1 MKTREL
7 AVELRIFADYL
18 DSRPEF
24 NNGTLIFFPKTT
36 YGEQSMYLN
45 YGDKSQFVEA
55 VRALG
60 SSTKKYTGDS
70 DYAELKVR
78 AKDYPLEIAISRD
91 KVCRKVVKFE
101 CDPLFSEEE
110 FEAL

>member
-7 AVELRIFADYL
+7 AVELRKFADYL

-36 YGEQSMYLN
+36 YGEQYMHMSYD
-45 YGDKSQFVEA
+45 DKPQFVEA
-55 VRALG
+55 VKALG
-60 SSTKKYTGDS
+60 NSTKKYTGDS

-78 AKDYPLEIAISRD
+78 AKDYPLEITISRD

>member
-36 YGEQSMYLN
+36 YGEQYMHMSYD
-45 YGDKSQFVEA
+45 DKPQFVEA
-55 VRALG
+55 VKALG
-60 SSTKKYTGDS
+60 NSTKKYTGDS
-70 DYAELKVR
+70 DYAKLEVQ
-78 AKDYPLEIAISRD
+78 AKDYPLKINISRD

>member
-7 AVELRIFADYL
+7 AVELRKFADYL

-24 NNGTLIFFPKTT
+24 KNENLLFFPKTT
-36 YGEQSMYLN
+36 YGEQYMHMN
-45 YGDKSQFVEA
+45 YTDKPQFVEA
-55 VRALG
+55 VKALG

-70 DYAELKVR
+70 DYAKLEVQ
-78 AKDYPLEIAISRD
+78 AKDYPLKISISRD

-110 FEAL
+110 IEAL

>member
-1 MKTREL
+1 MRTREL
-7 AVELRIFADYL
+7 AVELRNFADYL

-24 NNGTLIFFPKTT
+24 KNETLIFFPKTT
-36 YGEQSMYLN
+36 YGEQYMHMSYD
-45 YGDKSQFVEA
+45 DKPQFVEA
-55 VRALG
+55 VKALG

-70 DYAELKVR
+70 DYAKLEVQ
-78 AKDYPLEIAISRD
+78 AKDYPLTITIPRD

-110 FEAL
+110 VENL

>member
-36 YGEQSMYLN
+36 YGKQFMSLSYD
-45 YGDKSQFVEA
+45 DKSQFVEA
-55 VRALG
+55 VKALG
-60 SSTKKYTGDS
+60 NSTKKYTGDS

-78 AKDYPLEIAISRD
+78 AKDYPLEITISRD

>member
-36 YGEQSMYLN
+36 YGEQYMHMSYD
-45 YGDKSQFVEA
+45 DKPQFVEA
-55 VRALG
+55 VKALG
-60 SSTKKYTGDS
+60 NSTKKYTGDS
-70 DYAELKVR
+70 DYAKLEVQ
-78 AKDYPLEIAISRD
+78 AKDYPLKINISRD

-110 FEAL
+110 IEAL